1 VLLPGD
7 PNRARLRGDRVAVP
21 ADTGEDFLKVFF
33 GCQYAGLVPCPIP
46 YSMYLGGKDAFDQAI
61 ADFSAAYADKNER
74 DFARLENAAAAGQIA
89 VERGF

>member
-1 VLLPGD
+1 VDFHDNNLAPAHAKVWRSGRYCVLS
-7 PNRARLRGDRVAVP
+7 RR
-21 ADTGEDFLKVFF
+21 
-33 GCQYAGLVPCPIP
+33 Q
-46 YSMYLGGKDAFDQAI
+46 DAFDQAI